1 LNFSAGFLPLFSFTS
16 DVLPLL
22 FSLIAIVLV
31 LYFCYIFSK
40 FLTKKVNNVSK
51 YNNIRIIERV
61 ALSQD
66 KGLVI
71 IELCSK
77 YYLVGFSNNNVEILK
92 ELNETELH
100 LQKPDINE
108 KFLNILNSTIK
119 SRWDV
124 KLSDSRFK
132 RKNKADSTDNEKTE
146 R

>member
-77 YYLVGFSNNNVEILK
+77 YYLVGFSNNDVQILK
-92 ELNETELH
+92 ELNEAELQF
-100 LQKPDINE
+100 QKPAVNE
-108 KFLNILNSTIK
+108 KFLNVLNSTIK